1 MKKILLLV
9 LMSTFLAPSFA
20 NTQSDQ
26 LASCMVDS
34 LNGKERKKLAQWI
47 FFAMSAHPEIEV
59 YSRVTQENRDE
70 TDQYIGNLLTRLLT
84 KDCPEQASAV
94 LKSSNSTGM
103 GNAFRLVGQ
112 VAMREL
118 MTNSNVSNAIANFEQ
133 HMDSAK
139 ISQLSQ

>member
-1 MKKILLLV
+1 
-9 LMSTFLAPSFA
+9 MSTFLAPSFA